1 MLEVKSCGSFAS
13 KSGLT
18 SKKSYRK
25 TDGNQPRER
34 VHEHRMGSKDG
45 HMDGSFKDGLK
56 LAISDDHIHPKKT
69 FYCEVLVF
77 TKLILGVQGLD
88 HSINGQT

>member
-1 MLEVKSCGSFAS
+1 MFCYVFLWLRIWVLEVKSCGSFAS

-45 HMDGSFKDGLK
+45 HMDGSFKDWFKVG
-56 LAISDDHIHPKKT
+56 D
-69 FYCEVLVF
+69 FR
-77 TKLILGVQGLD
+77 
-88 HSINGQT
+88 